1 MHFYN
6 KQQLFSF
13 FFSFF
18 FFLLLRVHFLFETNT
33 KSTII
38 IIFIILSKLKE
49 GDTKRKMRTTLKR
62 PVIYVWMA
70 SWRRRRVAPRRPP
83 RLLRLLLLLLQ
94 KSHDDATNDDDDDDD
109 DDENVVSSSSSSS
122 SSSASFSANENVV
135 GNDENENNYAPP
147 EGERFKKV
155 IGFRPSKIAS
165 SQGASY
171 VSNPWRLR
179 DATQSGEVNH
189 WENPLQGYISFG
201 SEGKVP
207 KLLEFETREA
217 MEQFCRKRRWTLEIM
232 EKKETEHF
240 TQRGSSII
248 PGAGKIGTQPKAYG
262 DNFSVNGRVRWP

>member
-1 MHFYN
+1 
-6 KQQLFSF
+6 
-13 FFSFF
+13 
-18 FFLLLRVHFLFETNT
+18 
-33 KSTII
+33 
-38 IIFIILSKLKE
+38 
-49 GDTKRKMRTTLKR
+49 MRTTLRKAR
-62 PVIYVWMA
+62 DVVA
-70 SWRRRRVAPRRPP
+70 SRMMTTTTCCASATTSSSSSSSKRVATTPRTTTTRT
-83 RLLRLLLLLLQ
+83 LF
-94 KSHDDATNDDDDDDD
+94 
-109 DDENVVSSSSSSS
+109 SSSSS
-122 SSSASFSANENVV
+122 SSSASSSANENVV

-262 DNFSVNGRVRWP
+262 DNFSVNRKGLPIWP

>member
-1 MHFYN
+1 
-6 KQQLFSF
+6 
-13 FFSFF
+13 
-18 FFLLLRVHFLFETNT
+18 
-33 KSTII
+33 
-38 IIFIILSKLKE
+38 
-49 GDTKRKMRTTLKR
+49 MRTTLRKAR
-62 PVIYVWMA
+62 DVLA
-70 SWRRRRVAPRRPP
+70 SRMTTTTTTTTTTCCASATTSSSSSSSSSSSKRVATTPRTTTTTTTTTRT
-83 RLLRLLLLLLQ
+83 LF
-94 KSHDDATNDDDDDDD
+94 
-109 DDENVVSSSSSSS
+109 SSSSSSS

-135 GNDENENNYAPP
+135 GNYENENNYAPP

-262 DNFSVNGRVRWP
+262 DNFSVNRKGLPIWP

>member
-1 MHFYN
+1 
-6 KQQLFSF
+6 
-13 FFSFF
+13 
-18 FFLLLRVHFLFETNT
+18 
-33 KSTII
+33 
-38 IIFIILSKLKE
+38 
-49 GDTKRKMRTTLKR
+49 MRTTLRKAR
-62 PVIYVWMA
+62 DVLA
-70 SWRRRRVAPRRPP
+70 SRMTTTTTCCASATTSSSSSSSSSKRVATTPRTTTTTRT
-83 RLLRLLLLLLQ
+83 LF
-94 KSHDDATNDDDDDDD
+94 
-109 DDENVVSSSSSSS
+109 SSSS

-262 DNFSVNGRVRWP
+262 DNFSVNRKGLPIWP

>member
-1 MHFYN
+1 
-6 KQQLFSF
+6 
-13 FFSFF
+13 
-18 FFLLLRVHFLFETNT
+18 
-33 KSTII
+33 
-38 IIFIILSKLKE
+38 
-49 GDTKRKMRTTLKR
+49 MRTTLRKAR
-62 PVIYVWMA
+62 DVLA
-70 SWRRRRVAPRRPP
+70 SRMTTTTTCCASATTSSSSSSSSSKRVATTPRTTTTRT
-83 RLLRLLLLLLQ
+83 LF
-94 KSHDDATNDDDDDDD
+94 
-109 DDENVVSSSSSSS
+109 SSSS

-262 DNFSVNGRVRWP
+262 DNFSVNRKGLPIWP